1 MIIVVTC
8 RIDVYVD
15 AHYVNPI
22 NSYRENGELKY
33 NIPSYLCEYCPT
45 MAMSNGA
52 NFQVNLKYHD
62 PISYK
67 C

>member
-1 MIIVVTC
+1 M
-8 RIDVYVD
+8 D
-15 AHYVNPI
+15 PI

-52 NFQVNLKYHD
+52 NFQVKLLVNGMMLLE
-62 PISYK
+62 ISICYLPDL
-67 C
+67 

>member
-8 RIDVYVD
+8 RIDAYVD
-15 AHYVNPI
+15 GQNVDPI
-22 NSYRENGELKY
+22 NSYRENGELKC
-33 NIPSYLCEYCPT
+33 NIRSYLCEYCPT

-52 NFQVNLKYHD
+52 NFQVNLKYHH
-62 PISYK
+62 PISYR

>member
-22 NSYRENGELKY
+22 NSNRENGELKY